1 MLNTDIIYISSIVK
15 HEILCNFGVQFRICI
30 KMERNLYLNRN
41 IESIIKEASQY
52 FSVISVT
59 GPRQSGKST
68 LIKHLFP
75 DVPKYSL
82 KDVNVR
88 EFAEHDPVAFLHQHP
103 KGMFI
108 DEVQKVPLLLEYIQG
123 IVDDNPDCQFLLT
136 GSSNFELLQSLSESL
151 PGRAGVFELLPMTY
165 QETVA
170 TAQSQPLD
178 EFLYNGLYPAICARK
193 NKAHLFY
200 PSYVKTYLER
210 DVRDLLR
217 IKDQMQ
223 FMKFM
228 KLCAARIGSL
238 FNASELANQLG
249 VDSKTVSNWLSVLQ
263 TSYLVTLLPPY
274 YENISKRLVKS
285 PKLYFNDPGLACFL
299 LDIES
304 SRQLARDKMRGA
316 IFENY
321 VVMEIIK
328 NRYNR
333 GLLNGVYFYRDSNQ
347 NEVDILL
354 KEEGE
359 ITAIEVKSSM
369 TYHTSFEETISK
381 LSEWINTPIVNKL
394 IIYTGDFENT
404 SGNIKLVNYKNL
416 QSYLPQ

>member
-1 MLNTDIIYISSIVK
+1 MAN
-15 HEILCNFGVQFRICI
+15 
-30 KMERNLYLNRN
+30 NLYLNRTM
-41 IESIIKEASQY
+41 EGIIREAAKY

-68 LIKHLFP
+68 LLKYLFP
-75 DVPKYSL
+75 NVPKYSL

-103 KGMFI
+103 GGMFI
-108 DEVQKVPLLLEYIQG
+108 DEVQKVPQLLEYILG

-136 GSSNFELLQSLSESL
+136 GSSNFELLHSLSESL
-151 PGRAGVFELLPMTY
+151 PGRAGVYELLPMTY
-165 QETVA
+165 HESESTMGEM
-170 TAQSQPLD
+170 SLN
-178 EFLYNGLYPAICARK
+178 EFLYSGLYPAICAKK
-193 NKAHLFY
+193 NKARLFY

-210 DVRDLLR
+210 DVRDLLK

-228 KLCAARIGSL
+228 KLCAARVGSV
-238 FNASELANQLG
+238 FNASEIAGQLG
-249 VDSKTVSNWLSVLQ
+249 VDGKTVTSWLSVLQ
-263 TSYLVTLLPPY
+263 ASYLVTLLPPY

-304 SRQLARDKMRGA
+304 PRQLERDKMRGA

-321 VVMEIIK
+321 VVMEVIK
-328 NRYNR
+328 HRYNR
-333 GLLNGVYFYRDSNQ
+333 GLLDGVYFYRDSNQ

-369 TYHTSFEETISK
+369 TYHSSFEDSISK
-381 LSEWINTPIVNKL
+381 LAEWIKTPISNKL
-394 IIYTGDFENT
+394 IVYTGDFENT
-404 SGNIKLVNYKNL
+404 TANIKVLNYRHL
-416 QSYLPQ
+416 QAYLPHLE

>member
-1 MLNTDIIYISSIVK
+1 
-15 HEILCNFGVQFRICI
+15 
-30 KMERNLYLNRN
+30 
-41 IESIIKEASQY
+41 
-52 FSVISVT
+52 
-59 GPRQSGKST
+59 
-68 LIKHLFP
+68 
-75 DVPKYSL
+75 
-82 KDVNVR
+82 
-88 EFAEHDPVAFLHQHP
+88 
-103 KGMFI
+103 
-108 DEVQKVPLLLEYIQG
+108 
-123 IVDDNPDCQFLLT
+123 
-136 GSSNFELLQSLSESL
+136 
-151 PGRAGVFELLPMTY
+151 
-165 QETVA
+165 
-170 TAQSQPLD
+170 
-178 EFLYNGLYPAICARK
+178 
-193 NKAHLFY
+193 
-200 PSYVKTYLER
+200 
-210 DVRDLLR
+210 
-217 IKDQMQ
+217 MQ

-263 TSYLVTLLPPY
+263 ASYLVTLLPPY

-328 NRYNR
+328 HRYNR

-369 TYHTSFEETISK
+369 TYHTSFGETISK
-381 LSEWINTPIVNKL
+381 LPEWINTPIVNKL
-394 IIYTGDFENT
+394 IIYTGNFENT
-404 SGNIKLVNYKNL
+404 SGNITLLNYKNL

>member
-1 MLNTDIIYISSIVK
+1 
-15 HEILCNFGVQFRICI
+15 
-30 KMERNLYLNRN
+30 MEDV
-41 IESIIKEASQY
+41 IKEASQY

-68 LIKHLFP
+68 LLKHLFP
-75 DVPKYSL
+75 DIPRYSM

-108 DEVQKVPLLLEYIQG
+108 DEVQKVPQLLEYIQG

-136 GSSNFELLQSLSESL
+136 GSSNFELLHGLCESL
-151 PGRAGVFELLPMTY
+151 PGRAGVYELLPMTY
-165 QETVA
+165 HESESTMSA
-170 TAQSQPLD
+170 KPLD
-178 EFLYNGLYPAICARK
+178 EFLYNGLYPAICAEK
-193 NKAHLFY
+193 NKARLFY

-210 DVRDLLR
+210 DVRDLLK

-228 KLCAARIGSL
+228 KLCAARVGSI
-238 FNASELANQLG
+238 FNASELAGQIG
-249 VDSKTVSNWLSVLQ
+249 VDSKTITNWLSVLQ
-263 TSYLVTLLPPY
+263 ASYLVTLLPPY

-285 PKLYFNDPGLACFL
+285 PKLYFNDPGLACYL

-304 SRQLARDKMRGA
+304 PRQLARDKMRGA

-321 VVMEIIK
+321 VVMEVIK
-328 NRYNR
+328 HRYNR

-369 TYHTSFEETISK
+369 TYHTSFESDISQ
-381 LSEWINTPIVNKL
+381 LSDWIKTPVVNKM
-394 IIYTGDFENT
+394 IVYTGDFENT
-404 SGNIKLVNYKNL
+404 TSDIKVLNYRHL
-416 QSYLPQ
+416 QHHLPSPLQ

>member
-1 MLNTDIIYISSIVK
+1 MAN
-15 HEILCNFGVQFRICI
+15 
-30 KMERNLYLNRN
+30 NLYLNRTM
-41 IESIIKEASQY
+41 EDVIKEASQY

-68 LIKHLFP
+68 LLKHLFP
-75 DVPKYSL
+75 DIPRYSM

-88 EFAEHDPVAFLHQHP
+88 EFTEHDPVAFLHQHP

-108 DEVQKVPLLLEYIQG
+108 DEVQKVPPLLEYIQG
-123 IVDDNPDCQFLLT
+123 IVDDNPDCRFLLT
-136 GSSNFELLQSLSESL
+136 GSSNFELLHGLCESL
-151 PGRAGVFELLPMTY
+151 PGRAGVYELLPMTY
-165 QETVA
+165 HESESTMSA
-170 TAQSQPLD
+170 KPLD
-178 EFLYNGLYPAICARK
+178 EFLYNGLYPAICAEK
-193 NKAHLFY
+193 NKARLFY

-210 DVRDLLR
+210 DVRDLLK

-228 KLCAARIGSL
+228 KLCAARVGSI
-238 FNASELANQLG
+238 FNASELAGQIG
-249 VDSKTVSNWLSVLQ
+249 VDSKTITNWLSVLQ
-263 TSYLVTLLPPY
+263 ASYLVTLLPPY

-285 PKLYFNDPGLACFL
+285 PKLYFNDPGLACYL

-304 SRQLARDKMRGA
+304 PRQLARDKMRGA

-321 VVMEIIK
+321 VVMEVIK
-328 NRYNR
+328 HRYNR

-369 TYHTSFEETISK
+369 TYHTSFEADISH
-381 LSEWINTPIVNKL
+381 LSDWIKTPVVKKMVV
-394 IIYTGDFENT
+394 YTGDFENT
-404 SGNIKLVNYKNL
+404 TSDIKVLNYRHL
-416 QSYLPQ
+416 QHHLPSPLQ

>member
-1 MLNTDIIYISSIVK
+1 MAN
-15 HEILCNFGVQFRICI
+15 
-30 KMERNLYLNRN
+30 NLYLNRAM
-41 IESIIKEASQY
+41 EDVIKEASLY

-68 LIKHLFP
+68 LLKHLFP
-75 DVPKYSL
+75 DIPRYSM

-108 DEVQKVPLLLEYIQG
+108 DEVQKVPQLLEYIQG
-123 IVDDNPDCQFLLT
+123 IVDDNPDCRFLLT
-136 GSSNFELLQSLSESL
+136 GSSNFELLHGLCESL
-151 PGRAGVFELLPMTY
+151 PGRAGVYELLPMTY
-165 QETVA
+165 HESESTMSA
-170 TAQSQPLD
+170 KPLD
-178 EFLYNGLYPAICARK
+178 EFLYNGLYPAICAEK
-193 NKAHLFY
+193 NKARLFY

-210 DVRDLLR
+210 DVRDLLK

-228 KLCAARIGSL
+228 KLCAARVGSI
-238 FNASELANQLG
+238 FNASELAGQIG
-249 VDSKTVSNWLSVLQ
+249 VDSKTITNWLSVLQ
-263 TSYLVTLLPPY
+263 ASYLVTLLPPY

-285 PKLYFNDPGLACFL
+285 PKLYFNDPGLACYL

-304 SRQLARDKMRGA
+304 PRQLARDKMRGA

-321 VVMEIIK
+321 VVMEVIK
-328 NRYNR
+328 HRYNR

-369 TYHTSFEETISK
+369 TYHTSFEADISH
-381 LSEWINTPIVNKL
+381 LSDWIKTPVVKKMVV
-394 IIYTGDFENT
+394 YTGDFENT
-404 SGNIKLVNYKNL
+404 TSDIKILNYRHL
-416 QSYLPQ
+416 QHHLPSPLQ

>member
-1 MLNTDIIYISSIVK
+1 MAN
-15 HEILCNFGVQFRICI
+15 
-30 KMERNLYLNRN
+30 NLYLNRTM
-41 IESIIKEASQY
+41 EDVIKEASQY

-68 LIKHLFP
+68 LLKHLFP
-75 DVPKYSL
+75 DIPRYSM

-108 DEVQKVPLLLEYIQG
+108 DEVQKVPQLLEYIQG
-123 IVDDNPDCQFLLT
+123 IVDDNPDCRFLLT
-136 GSSNFELLQSLSESL
+136 GSSNFELLHGLCESL
-151 PGRAGVFELLPMTY
+151 PGRAGVYELLPMTY
-165 QETVA
+165 HESESTMSA
-170 TAQSQPLD
+170 KPLD
-178 EFLYNGLYPAICARK
+178 EFLYNGLYPAICAEK
-193 NKAHLFY
+193 NKARLFY

-210 DVRDLLR
+210 DVRDLLK

-228 KLCAARIGSL
+228 KLCAARVGSI
-238 FNASELANQLG
+238 FNASELAGQIG
-249 VDSKTVSNWLSVLQ
+249 VDSKTITNWLSVLQ
-263 TSYLVTLLPPY
+263 ASYLVTLLPPY

-285 PKLYFNDPGLACFL
+285 PKLYFNDPGLACYL

-304 SRQLARDKMRGA
+304 PRQLARDKMRGA

-321 VVMEIIK
+321 VVMEVIK
-328 NRYNR
+328 HRYNR

-369 TYHTSFEETISK
+369 TYHTSFEADISH
-381 LSEWINTPIVNKL
+381 LSDWIKTPVVKKMVV
-394 IIYTGDFENT
+394 YTGDFENT
-404 SGNIKLVNYKNL
+404 TSDIKILNYRHL
-416 QSYLPQ
+416 QHHLPHPCND

>member
-1 MLNTDIIYISSIVK
+1 MTNK
-15 HEILCNFGVQFRICI
+15 
-30 KMERNLYLNRN
+30 LYLNRT
-41 IESIIKEASQY
+41 IEGIIKEASQY

-68 LIKHLFP
+68 LLKHLFP

-136 GSSNFELLQSLSESL
+136 GSSNFELLHGLCESL
-151 PGRAGVFELLPMTY
+151 PGRAGVYELLPMTY
-165 QETVA
+165 QESESTMSE
-170 TAQSQPLD
+170 TTLD
-178 EFLYNGLYPAICARK
+178 EFLYSGLYPAICAKK
-193 NKAHLFY
+193 NKPHLFY

-210 DVRDLLR
+210 DVRDFLK

-228 KLCAARIGSL
+228 KLCAARVGSI
-238 FNASELANQLG
+238 FNASEIAAQLG
-249 VDSKTVSNWLSVLQ
+249 IDHKTITSWLSVLQ
-263 TSYLVTLLPPY
+263 ASYLVTLLPPY
-274 YENISKRLVKS
+274 FENISKRLVKS

-304 SRQLARDKMRGA
+304 PRQLERDKMRGA

-321 VVMEIIK
+321 VVMEVIK
-328 NRYNR
+328 HRYNR

-369 TYHTSFEETISK
+369 TYHTSFENTISK
-381 LSEWINTPIVNKL
+381 LPDWINTPVKNKIV
-394 IIYTGDFENT
+394 IYTGEFENT
-404 SGNIKLVNYKNL
+404 AGDIKIINYRHL
-416 QSYLPQ
+416 QKFL

>member
-1 MLNTDIIYISSIVK
+1 MAN
-15 HEILCNFGVQFRICI
+15 
-30 KMERNLYLNRN
+30 NLYLNRT
-41 IESIIKEASQY
+41 IEDVLIEASQY

-68 LIKHLFP
+68 LLKHLFP
-75 DVPKYSL
+75 DIPRYSM

-108 DEVQKVPLLLEYIQG
+108 DEVQKVPQLLEYIQG
-123 IVDDNPDCQFLLT
+123 IVDDNPDCRFLLT
-136 GSSNFELLQSLSESL
+136 GSSNFELLHGLCESL
-151 PGRAGVFELLPMTY
+151 PGRAGVYELLPMTY
-165 QETVA
+165 QESKSTM
-170 TAQSQPLD
+170 SEKPLD
-178 EFLYNGLYPAICARK
+178 EFLYNGLYPAICAEK
-193 NKAHLFY
+193 NKARLFY

-210 DVRDLLR
+210 DVRDLLK

-228 KLCAARIGSL
+228 KLCAARVGSI
-238 FNASELANQLG
+238 FNASELAGQIG
-249 VDSKTVSNWLSVLQ
+249 VDSKTITNWLSVLQ
-263 TSYLVTLLPPY
+263 ASYLVTLLPPY

-285 PKLYFNDPGLACFL
+285 PKLYFNDPGLACYL

-304 SRQLARDKMRGA
+304 PRQLARDKMRGA

-321 VVMEIIK
+321 IIMEVIK
-328 NRYNR
+328 HRYNR

-369 TYHTSFEETISK
+369 TYHTSFEGDISQ
-381 LSEWINTPIVNKL
+381 LSDWIKTPVVNK
-394 IIYTGDFENT
+394 IIVYTGDFENT
-404 SGNIKLVNYKNL
+404 TSDIIILNYRHL
-416 QSYLPQ
+416 QAHLPQNPR

>member
-1 MLNTDIIYISSIVK
+1 
-15 HEILCNFGVQFRICI
+15 
-30 KMERNLYLNRN
+30 MEDV
-41 IESIIKEASQY
+41 IKEASQY

-68 LIKHLFP
+68 LLKHLFP
-75 DVPKYSL
+75 DIPRYSM

-103 KGMFI
+103 MGMFI
-108 DEVQKVPLLLEYIQG
+108 DEVQKVPQLLEYIQG
-123 IVDDNPDCQFLLT
+123 IVDDNPDCRFLLT
-136 GSSNFELLQSLSESL
+136 GSSNFELLHGLCESL
-151 PGRAGVFELLPMTY
+151 PGRAGVYELLPMTY
-165 QETVA
+165 HESESTMSA
-170 TAQSQPLD
+170 KPLD
-178 EFLYNGLYPAICARK
+178 EFLYNGLYPAICAEK
-193 NKAHLFY
+193 NKARLFY

-210 DVRDLLR
+210 DVRDLLK

-228 KLCAARIGSL
+228 KLCAARVGSI
-238 FNASELANQLG
+238 FNASELAGQIG
-249 VDSKTVSNWLSVLQ
+249 VDSKTITNWLSVLQ
-263 TSYLVTLLPPY
+263 ASYLVTLLPPY

-285 PKLYFNDPGLACFL
+285 PKLYFNDPGLACYL

-304 SRQLARDKMRGA
+304 PRQLARDKMRGA

-321 VVMEIIK
+321 IVMEVIK
-328 NRYNR
+328 HRYNR

-369 TYHTSFEETISK
+369 TYHTSFEADISH
-381 LSEWINTPIVNKL
+381 LSDWIKTPVVKKMVV
-394 IIYTGDFENT
+394 YTGDFENT
-404 SGNIKLVNYKNL
+404 TSDIKILNYRHL
-416 QSYLPQ
+416 QHHLPSPLQ